1 VEDTGA
7 ILDRLQM
14 ASRGSVPS
22 LLLLLSPLLGRLS
35 QAFHRILLIIRT
47 ELVGLA
53 ATETPNPRQSM
64 PAAVKG
70 TFWRIT
76 IIYITSLIII
86 GLAVPYTD
94 DRLGGSGAGASPF
107 VIVMDRARIPVFNHI
122 VNATICISVLSIVSY
137 SLTSHDL
144 KLII

>member
-1 VEDTGA
+1 
-7 ILDRLQM
+7 
-14 ASRGSVPS
+14 
-22 LLLLLSPLLGRLS
+22 
-35 QAFHRILLIIRT
+35 
-47 ELVGLA
+47 
-53 ATETPNPRQSM
+53 M